1 MARTYRILVLSNQF
15 GLIAQLIRIDWKE
28 LKSYKYEPS
37 SNFDLFRL
45 RLRNGKKIKFYR
57 FYYDIDDDFDVFMQ
71 DFRRKV
77 KIYNKTNSTNPIE
90 EEKLIMNNK
99 IFLWIVTVILIIVF
113 IGTIILL
120 AFKGVS
126 NIKGIMSIL
135 IILGPLAWVMNQ
147 IIKGL
152 RKSKD

>member
-1 MARTYRILVLSNQF
+1 
-15 GLIAQLIRIDWKE
+15 
-28 LKSYKYEPS
+28 
-37 SNFDLFRL
+37 
-45 RLRNGKKIKFYR
+45 
-57 FYYDIDDDFDVFMQ
+57 MQ